1 MPYIGNTPA
10 DKFLTLAKQ
19 SFSTSATTSYTL
31 DSAVSSTQDIALFIN
46 SVRQSPVDAYTVS
59 GTALTL
65 TSATASSDEMYCVFL
80 GKTVGTVSPAS
91 DSVTTAMIQ
100 SNAVTTAKITDGNV
114 TAAKFNADV
123 ISGQTELATTP
134 ADTDEFL
141 LSDAGVLKRIDYS
154 HIKGGGSTALITSG
168 SWATDS
174 DNIDI
179 ASCFSNSDGYD
190 AYKLILNG
198 LSVTSDT
205 QLWLRFKSASGNI
218 SDSDYEYAFFQRRSG
233 DVTVTVQSGGDSK
246 ILFPPSN
253 LWGGAGDYGYN
264 TEITFYD
271 PTQGGYTNISQ
282 QDSYYNSNGDAAM
295 SYGGGLLKQSTDVT
309 GFKIIIAAGSANSSG
324 DVGQYF
330 LYGWKNS

>member
-1 MPYIGNTPA
+1 MA
-10 DKFLTLAKQ
+10 
-19 SFSTSATTSYTL
+19 FSKIAATTLS
-31 DSAVSSTQDIALFIN
+31 DDII
-46 SVRQSPVDAYTVS
+46 S
-59 GTALTL
+59 GKTAL
-65 TSATASSDEMYCVFL
+65 AEA
-80 GKTVGTVSPAS
+80 
-91 DSVTTAMIQ
+91 
-100 SNAVTTAKITDGNV
+100 
-114 TAAKFNADV
+114 
-123 ISGQTELATTP
+123 P
-134 ADTDEFL
+134 ADTDELL
-141 LSDAGVLKRIDYS
+141 LSDAGTLKRIDYT

-233 DVTVTVQSGGDSK
+233 DVTVEGQSTGDTK

-253 LWGGAGDYGYN
+253 IWGGAGDYGYN

-271 PTQGGYTNISQ
+271 PTQGGYTNVSQ

-309 GFKIIIAAGSANSSG
+309 GFKMIIAAGSANSSG

>member
-1 MPYIGNTPA
+1 MAFSKIGTTA
-10 DKFLTLAKQ
+10 ISDDAVSLAKM
-19 SFSTSATTSYTL
+19 AT
-31 DSAVSSTQDIALFIN
+31 
-46 SVRQSPVDAYTVS
+46 
-59 GTALTL
+59 G
-65 TSATASSDEMYCVFL
+65 
-80 GKTVGTVSPAS
+80 
-91 DSVTTAMIQ
+91 
-100 SNAVTTAKITDGNV
+100 TDGNV
-114 TAAKFNADV
+114 ITYDASGNPVAIATGNDGQVLTSTGAGSPPAFETA
-123 ISGQTELATTP
+123 
-134 ADTDEFL
+134 
-141 LSDAGVLKRIDYS
+141 
-154 HIKGGGSTALITSG
+154 GGGATGLITSG
-168 SWATDS
+168 SWSTSS

-190 AYKLILNG
+190 AYKFILNG

-233 DVTVTVQSGGDSK
+233 DVEVTVQSTGDTK

-253 LWGGAGDYGYN
+253 LWGGSGDYGYN

-309 GFKIIIAAGSANSSG
+309 GFKMIIAAGSANTSG